1 MRPHSLNLHPLL
13 QFLPRGVEWR
23 VADDNVYW
31 TSLQRGE
38 YHLSRIGLDEL
49 DPFYCYLVFGQVS
62 PSMVEGGLIRFY
74 RQLIRTCQVANL
86 LRESS
91 KTA

>member
-1 MRPHSLNLHPLL
+1 MRPHSLYLHPLL

-38 YHLSRIGLDEL
+38 YHFSGIGLDEL
-49 DPFYCYLVFGQVS
+49 DPFCWYLVFGQGS
-62 PSMVEGGLIRFY
+62 LSMVERGLIRFY
-74 RQLIRTCQVANL
+74 RKLNSISER
-86 LRESS
+86 
-91 KTA
+91 